1 MSDAGTIAVAVDF
14 EAASEKA
21 LALGQELATK
31 LGCELALLHVYQLP
45 IYTYP
50 GLEPG
55 VLPAYQ
61 SEVTA
66 AAKRALDGLAAK
78 HGVTR
83 AFLREGDPA
92 TEVLAAV
99 EELRPKM
106 LVLGTHGRR
115 GLSHLLLGSVA
126 EKIVRRAT
134 VPVVTV
140 RADEPAKG

>member
-1 MSDAGTIAVAVDF
+1 MTDRQTIAVAVDF
-14 EAASEKA
+14 EAASDKA
-21 LALGQELATK
+21 LALASELAER
-31 LGCELALLHVYQLP
+31 LGCDLVLVHVYQLP

-66 AAKRALDGLAAK
+66 AAKRALDGLALK
-78 HGVTR
+78 HGVKR

-92 TEVLAAV
+92 TEVLAAL
-99 EELRPKM
+99 EELRPK
-106 LVLGTHGRR
+106 LAVVGTHGRR

-140 RADEPAKG
+140 RADDPAKG

>member
-1 MSDAGTIAVAVDF
+1 MNDRQTIVVAVDF
-14 EAASEKA
+14 EAASDKA
-21 LALGQELATK
+21 LALASELAER
-31 LGCELALLHVYQLP
+31 LGCELALVHVYQLP

-66 AAKRALDGLAAK
+66 AAKRALDALAGK
-78 HGVTR
+78 HGVKR
-83 AFLREGDPA
+83 AYLRQGDPA
-92 TEVLAAV
+92 TEVLAALD
-99 EELRPKM
+99 ELRPK
-106 LVLGTHGRR
+106 LAVVGTHGRR

-140 RADEPAKG
+140 RADEPAKA

>member
-1 MSDAGTIAVAVDF
+1 MTERETIVVAVDF

-21 LALGQELATK
+21 LQLGAELAAK
-31 LGCELALLHVYQLP
+31 LGCELALVHVYQLP

-66 AAKRALDGLAAK
+66 AAKRALDGLATQ
-78 HGVTR
+78 HGVAR
-83 AFLREGDPA
+83 AFLRQGDPA
-92 TEVLAAV
+92 TEVLAALD
-99 EELRPKM
+99 ELHPKM
-106 LVLGTHGRR
+106 LVVGTHGRR

-126 EKIVRRAT
+126 EKIVRRAM

>member
-1 MSDAGTIAVAVDF
+1 MTDRQTIVVAVDF
-14 EAASEKA
+14 EAASDKA
-21 LALGQELATK
+21 LALASELAER
-31 LGCELALLHVYQLP
+31 LGCELALVHVYQLP

-66 AAKRALDGLAAK
+66 AAKRALDALATK
-78 HGVTR
+78 HGVQR
-83 AFLREGDPA
+83 AYLREGDPA
-92 TEVLAAV
+92 TEVLAAL
-99 EELRPKM
+99 EELRPK
-106 LVLGTHGRR
+106 LAVVGTHGRR

-140 RADEPAKG
+140 RADEPAKS